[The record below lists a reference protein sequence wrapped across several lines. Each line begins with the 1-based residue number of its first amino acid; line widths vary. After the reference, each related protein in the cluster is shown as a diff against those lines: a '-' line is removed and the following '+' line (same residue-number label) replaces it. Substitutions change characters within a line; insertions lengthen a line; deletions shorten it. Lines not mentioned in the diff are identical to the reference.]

1 MYDIISNLWCHD
13 ICPSPPPRQERTS
26 CHQAWPPQVCTCNQV
41 KSLVRSIVWDYL
53 RSAMQATN
61 SQTFLATS
69 YLKKMTEL
77 FSNGRYLST
86 LLVFSVLACHPPTWR
101 NTVLIKNSQQGLVN
115 WPHRCSHWGHR
126 QPTQILVWASRKP
139 RSSARS

>member
-61 SQTFLATS
+61 SQTFFGHIIPEKDDGII
-69 YLKKMTEL
+69 LKWSL
-77 FSNGRYLST
+77 PLDFVGVLSA
-86 LLVFSVLACHPPTWR
+86 SVPSANLKEHSAY
-101 NTVLIKNSQQGLVN
+101 QEF
-115 WPHRCSHWGHR
+115 
-126 QPTQILVWASRKP
+126 
-139 RSSARS
+139 SARFSQLTT